1 MLLSVPAEAQAPQ
14 GQASA
19 SRPRA
24 LAGRCGAAN
33 WVCVSQCIDITCV
46 ERCLAEGCE
55 KALVALARCAQ
66 KSGCGPDDSACVART
81 CGKQCERTFE
91 PAPPSP
97 VKETP
102 DPCAEASVEAG
113 KVPRKMVGRW
123 SLEAASLRPEEK
135 ARVVEGTGAADAG
148 VTADGGVVAVADAMP
163 RADYER
169 WLEVTPTGC
178 FVLRSRL
185 EDATLGRGNELEV
198 RRWGT
203 LVVNEKEDTVE
214 LRTVS
219 GQAVGPVCG
228 KPRVISL
235 SKGKFENRTYSYEVT
250 KDTLTLTAETPS
262 VQTFQFRRQQPE
274 QGQ

>member
-46 ERCLAEGCE
+46 ERCLAKGCE
-55 KALVALARCAQ
+55 EALVALARCAQ

>member
-1 MLLSVPAEAQAPQ
+1 MLTAPAGAQAPE
-14 GQASA
+14 GQTPA
-19 SRPRA
+19 RKPRT

-33 WVCVSQCIDITCV
+33 WACVSQCIDIACV
-46 ERCLAEGCE
+46 DTCLAKGCE
-55 KALVALARCAQ
+55 EALVALARCAQ
-66 KSGCGPDDSACVART
+66 RSGCGPDDSACVARV

-97 VKETP
+97 VKEST

-113 KVPRKMVGRW
+113 EVPKKAVGRW

-135 ARVVEGTGAADAG
+135 ARIAEGGTSDAK
-148 VTADGGVVAVADAMP
+148 P

-169 WLEVTPTGC
+169 VLEVTPQGC
-178 FVLRSRL
+178 FVLRTRL

-198 RRWGT
+198 RRWGSF
-203 LVVNEKEDTVE
+203 VVNEKEKTVE
-214 LRTVS
+214 LRTKS

-235 SKGKFENRTYSYEVT
+235 EKQKFEQRSYKLDLEG
-250 KDTLTLTAETPS
+250 DTLTLTAETPS
-262 VQTFQFRRQQPE
+262 KQTFQFSRQKPE
-274 QGQ
+274 EAPQEGAK

>member
-1 MLLSVPAEAQAPQ
+1 MLLSVPAQAQAPQ
-14 GQASA
+14 GQAPA

-55 KALVALARCAQ
+55 EALVALARCAH

-113 KVPRKMVGRW
+113 KVPKKMVGRW
-123 SLEAASLRPEEK
+123 SLEAASLLPEEK

-169 WLEVTPTGC
+169 WLEVKPTGC

-235 SKGKFENRTYSYEVT
+235 AKGKFENRTYSYEVT